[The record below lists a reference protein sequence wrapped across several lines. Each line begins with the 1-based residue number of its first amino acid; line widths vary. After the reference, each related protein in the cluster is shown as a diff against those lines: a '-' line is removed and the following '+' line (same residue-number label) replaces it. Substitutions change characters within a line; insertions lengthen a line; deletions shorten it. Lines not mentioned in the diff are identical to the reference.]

1 MFELKKK
8 EDNKIL
14 ISNLKARMFR
24 GYHKIL
30 KNSRNKSHKKYS
42 NNPNLN
48 NFLTPRPKENVPSYI
63 RTYSNGYIIKVK
75 NNKEVLPFEYEYQDI
90 YKKKYLNQL
99 NSNKIELND
108 IKVINFS
115 KKIKNLNNNNNK
127 NRQIFLTERHNSTN
141 NIKNADRDKKLR
153 AQALNLLFPYKE
165 EINKISNLHFFSL
178 TKNQYNI
185 QSDAI
190 NSSSSNAGGAGGKN
204 IKEIL
209 QEDFLYKISHNR
221 KDMEQNDINNNFI
234 KNKRVKKGITFDLN
248 SINSTNKKNLKLQ
261 LDIKSINE
269 NKPVYLTSKEK
280 RYKIIEKEIAPFK
293 NIISI
298 FKDFENKF
306 LDEESPQENNKIDE
320 NNDNK
325 DDKGNDL
332 DTIDKNNIK
341 TYYINE
347 KNIDEPPNEPY
358 RTTYNFKKPRL
369 YPVNYYSFNQLKG
382 KETKYENSHKIG
394 YEQFQKKINL
404 KEDKKAK
411 SYRKS
416 KDMDEYEKAYFDK
429 LFTRKPVTNKMVFMR
444 ECRIRDIIIANKLK
458 CEFSPKDIKRILNG
472 QKPWNDCAECD
483 KKFSLLNLP
492 NSVDNIKIAK
502 IN

>member
-30 KNSRNKSHKKYS
+30 KNTRNKSHKKYL

-48 NFLTPRPKENVPSYI
+48 NFLSPRSKDAPAYI

-75 NNKEVLPFEYEYQDI
+75 KFKEVLPFENEYQDI

-115 KKIKNLNNNNNK
+115 KKNKELYNKNNNK
-127 NRQIFLTERHNSTN
+127 SKKIFLTERHNSTN
-141 NIKNADRDKKLR
+141 NIKNKDRDKKLR
-153 AQALNLLFPYKE
+153 AQTLNLLFPYKE
-165 EINKISNLHFFSL
+165 EINKISNLPFFSL
-178 TKNQYNI
+178 TKNQYNV
-185 QSDAI
+185 QSDNI
-190 NSSSSNAGGAGGKN
+190 NSSSNVGGVGSKN

-209 QEDFLYKISHNR
+209 QEDFLYKISHR
-221 KDMEQNDINNNFI
+221 KDMDQNDINNNFN
-234 KNKRVKKGITFDLN
+234 KNKGVKKGITFDLN
-248 SINSTNKKNLKLQ
+248 SPNLINKKNLKLQ
-261 LDIKSINE
+261 LDIKKINE
-269 NKPVYLTSKEK
+269 NRQMYLTSKEK

-293 NIISI
+293 NIISL

-306 LDEESPQENNKIDE
+306 LNEDPNENNKIE
-320 NNDNK
+320 ENK

-332 DTIDKNNIK
+332 DTINKNNVK

-347 KNIDEPPNEPY
+347 KNIDEPSEQY

-369 YPVNYYSFNQLKG
+369 YPLNYYSFNQLKS

-404 KEDKKAK
+404 KDDIKVK
-411 SYRKS
+411 SYKKS
-416 KDMDEYEKAYFDK
+416 KDMDKNEKAYFDK
-429 LFTRKPVTNKMVFMR
+429 LFTRKPVTNKMVFNR
-444 ECRIRDIIIANKLK
+444 ECRIRDIIISNKLR
-458 CEFSPKDIKRILNG
+458 CEFSPQDIKRILNG
-472 QKPWNDCAECD
+472 QKPWNDCDECD
-483 KKFSLLNLP
+483 KKYSLLNLP
-492 NSVDNIKIAK
+492 NSVDNIKVAK
-502 IN
+502 LN

>member
-1 MFELKKK
+1 MFEIKKK

-42 NNPNLN
+42 NNSNLN
-48 NFLTPRPKENVPSYI
+48 NILTPLAKENAPSYI

-75 NNKEVLPFEYEYQDI
+75 NSKQVLPFENEYQDI

-99 NSNKIELND
+99 NSSKIELND
-108 IKVINFS
+108 IKVINYS
-115 KKIKNLNNNNNK
+115 KKNKELKLKNNK
-127 NRQIFLTERHNSTN
+127 KKQIFLTERHNSTN
-141 NIKNADRDKKLR
+141 NIKNKYTDKNLR
-153 AQALNLLFPYKE
+153 AQTLNLLFPYKE
-165 EINKISNLHFFSL
+165 EINKISNLPFFSL
-178 TKNQYNI
+178 TKNQYNVE
-185 QSDAI
+185 SDII
-190 NSSSSNAGGAGGKN
+190 NSSNIGKKN

-209 QEDFLYKISHNR
+209 QEDFLYKLSHR
-221 KDMEQNDINNNFI
+221 KDMDQNDISNNFI

-248 SINSTNKKNLKLQ
+248 RINSINKKNLKLQ
-261 LDIKSINE
+261 LDIKNINE
-269 NKPVYLTSKEK
+269 NKHEYLTSKEK

-293 NIISI
+293 NIISL

-306 LDEESPQENNKIDE
+306 LDEEQNENNKIE
-320 NNDNK
+320 ENK

-332 DTIDKNNIK
+332 DAIKKNNIK

-347 KNIDEPPNEPY
+347 KNIDEPSEPL

-369 YPVNYYSFNQLKG
+369 YPLNYYSSNQLKS
-382 KETKYENSHKIG
+382 KEKKYENSHKLG

-404 KEDKKAK
+404 KDDKKVK
-411 SYRKS
+411 TYRKNNN
-416 KDMDEYEKAYFDK
+416 MDEYEKAYFDK
-429 LFTRKPVTNKMVFMR
+429 LFTRKPVTNKMVFNR
-444 ECRIRDIIIANKLK
+444 ECRIRDIIITNKLK

-472 QKPWNDCAECD
+472 QKPWNDCEECD
-483 KKFSLLNLP
+483 KKYSLLNLP
-492 NSVDNIKIAK
+492 NSVDNIKMAK
-502 IN
+502 INY